1 MPEPRSLEEWVIH
14 CAKSG
19 HNECFCHHTLCRNCA
34 RSYVE
39 QETAPLLMHQYE
51 ADRIEERVRSE
62 RDALL
67 AVARASIMSKAVG
80 ISQCKICGHTW
91 LSSNDPWHYKECPV
105 AHPAVRRLVVTA
117 NADLT
122 TRARVRVGWKEVPD
136 A

>member
-67 AVARASIMSKAVG
+67 AVARATHQLMESIGWDVPNRIFAAWDTILNALV
-80 ISQCKICGHTW
+80 
-91 LSSNDPWHYKECPV
+91 
-105 AHPAVRRLVVTA
+105 HPAVRRLV
-117 NADLT
+117 
-122 TRARVRVGWKEVPD
+122 KETEGSGH
-136 A
+136 